1 MFNEFFLFIY
11 FISILNDFITK
22 FYLES
27 YEDGMYFGNLKKS
40 VITFDVG
47 LVVIFLGDVTIL
59 PF

>member
-22 FYLES
+22 FYFES